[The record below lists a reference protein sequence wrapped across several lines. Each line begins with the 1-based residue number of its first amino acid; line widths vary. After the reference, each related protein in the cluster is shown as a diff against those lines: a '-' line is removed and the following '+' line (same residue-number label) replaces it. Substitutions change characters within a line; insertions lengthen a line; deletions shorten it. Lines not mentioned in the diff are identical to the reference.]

1 MTKII
6 PLLCFLFIFDKM
18 PFVAKKSQRFHNS
31 SISFCRSRKRQ
42 TGFLEPAAQL
52 NEVMLNA
59 DKEKQPIKKR
69 LRPVTGA
76 GKSSV
81 LYYVIIK
88 SSSSGTALYPFP
100 RFYGLHG
107 AHQYT

>member
-59 DKEKQPIKKR
+59 DKEKHPIKNACALSREQAK
-69 LRPVTGA
+69 
-76 GKSSV
+76 V
-81 LYYVIIK
+81 LCCI
-88 SSSSGTALYPFP
+88 TL
-100 RFYGLHG
+100 L
-107 AHQYT
+107 